1 MTQEATPGLI
11 AEFYD
16 ANVTGKLDGFVDGN
30 PRVERAWETVE
41 RWAASKNPRRV
52 LELGCAI
59 GDICWRMSRLW
70 PEAEIVGLDVS
81 PKSIEIANKLF
92 GSPTLTFIEGTLT
105 SAQFSN
111 KFDLIIM
118 LDVYE
123 HIPASDRPALH
134 AALSR
139 LLSPNGQIILS
150 FPTPEHLA
158 WLREHHPEQ
167 IQPVDE
173 DVSVPT
179 ILALASD
186 TATEVALFQ
195 KVGVWYEGDYAH
207 AVVSQRRPWTGIDE
221 SSPSMSLGTKV
232 RKFLALDAHSVLPA
246 RAERLAR
253 VRERLGAACY
263 PAK

>member
-1 MTQEATPGLI
+1 MTQEPTTGLI
-11 AEFYD
+11 ADFYD
-16 ANVTGKLDGFVDGN
+16 ANVTGKLEGFVDGN
-30 PRVERAWETVE
+30 PRVERAWDTVE
-41 RWAASKNPRRV
+41 RWAGANIPTRV

-81 PKSIEIANKLF
+81 PKSIEIATTLF
-92 GSPTLTFIEGTLT
+92 GSPTLKFVEGTLT
-105 SAQFSN
+105 SAQFTD
-111 KFDLIIM
+111 KFDLIVM

-123 HIPASDRPALH
+123 HIPRSDRLALH
-134 AALSR
+134 AALRR
-139 LLSPNGQIILS
+139 LLSPSGQIILS

-158 WLREHHPEQ
+158 WLREHHPDQ

-173 DVSVPT
+173 DVSAAS
-179 ILALASD
+179 ILAMASD
-186 TATEVALFQ
+186 TGTEVTLYQ

-221 SSPSMSLGTKV
+221 ASPSASIGSKV
-232 RKFLALDAHSVLPA
+232 RKFLALGAHSVLPA

-253 VRERLGAACY
+253 VHERLGAACY